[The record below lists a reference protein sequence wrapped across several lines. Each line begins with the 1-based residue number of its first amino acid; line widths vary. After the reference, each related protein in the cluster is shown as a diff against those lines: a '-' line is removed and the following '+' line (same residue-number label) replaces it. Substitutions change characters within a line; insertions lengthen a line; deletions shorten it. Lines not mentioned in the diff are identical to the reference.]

1 MHKEMYFFKSS
12 YCSRDLKAQGSLPA
26 ELVSNI
32 WENKLD
38 NLFLYMGLPNLVTHI
53 VKLNVK

>member
-1 MHKEMYFFKSS
+1 MYFFKSS